1 MALHREPGAT
11 VKPILA
17 FLPLLLL
24 ATPASA
30 ALPHQDDTL
39 AEDQGLAQTPD
50 VTQSTGLSVL
60 AAAIVRGPRGRAVIV
75 GPRGRARTFIHRGRP
90 LTVIRRPRFVFP
102 AGIAYRR
109 WRAGQLFPLAMI
121 AAPFFFLEYNAIGL
135 QPPAPGYQ
143 WVRNG
148 PDLVLVNTRTREVED
163 VANGAIDEDED

>member
-1 MALHREPGAT
+1 MALHCERGAT
-11 VKPILA
+11 VKSILA
-17 FLPLLLL
+17 FLSLLLL
-24 ATPASA
+24 TAPASA

-39 AEDQGLAQTPD
+39 AEDQGMAYTPD
-50 VTQSTGLSVL
+50 ANISDATSML

-75 GPRGRARTFIHRGRP
+75 RPRARARTFVYRGRP
-90 LTVIRRPRFVFP
+90 LAVIRRPRFVFP
-102 AGIAYRR
+102 AGITYRR

-121 AAPFFFLEYNAIGL
+121 AAPFFFLEYQALGL

-143 WVRNG
+143 WVRYG

>member
-1 MALHREPGAT
+1 M
-11 VKPILA
+11 KPIVA

-30 ALPHQDDTL
+30 ALPHQDGTL
-39 AEDQGLAQTPD
+39 AEDQGLAHTPG
-50 VTQSTGLSVL
+50 VNVSGATSML

-90 LTVIRRPRFVFP
+90 LAVIRRPRFVFP
-102 AGIAYRR
+102 AGGTYRR
-109 WRAGQLFPLAMI
+109 WRAGQLFPLALI
-121 AAPFFFLEYNAIGL
+121 AAPFFFLEYNALGL

-163 VANGAIDEDED
+163 VANDAIDEDED

>member
-1 MALHREPGAT
+1 M
-11 VKPILA
+11 KSILA
-17 FLPLLLL
+17 FLSLLLL
-24 ATPASA
+24 AAPASA
-30 ALPHQDDTL
+30 ALPRQDDTL

-60 AAAIVRGPRGRAVIV
+60 AAAVVRGPRGRAVIV
-75 GPRGRARTFIHRGRP
+75 GRPRARARTFVYRGRP
-90 LTVIRRPRFVFP
+90 LAVIRRPRFVFP
-102 AGIAYRR
+102 AGITYRR

-121 AAPFFFLEYNAIGL
+121 AAPFFFLEYQALGL

-143 WVRNG
+143 WVRYG